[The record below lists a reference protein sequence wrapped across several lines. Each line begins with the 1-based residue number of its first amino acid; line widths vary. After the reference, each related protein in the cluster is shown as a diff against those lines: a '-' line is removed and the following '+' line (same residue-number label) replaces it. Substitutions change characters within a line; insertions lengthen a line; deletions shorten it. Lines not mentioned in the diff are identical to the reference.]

1 MLRMSGGERARRK
14 CWDRSQELVLQ
25 TLVALVLNLSCTHRK
40 LERVSGGKLPW
51 SDLCIRMWPQLVW
64 EKNWKRDKTGQRH
77 PVKTIGTDYLLS
89 TYCVP
94 GTALWP

>member
-64 EKNWKRDKTGQRH
+64 EKIGKETRLDRDIQSK
-77 PVKTIGTDYLLS
+77 P
-89 TYCVP
+89 
-94 GTALWP
+94 